1 MCVDAPRIQ
10 PYANSGDLWFSALTH
25 GNPAFVCEPAFSV
38 SHFSVSHFSVSHSF
52 RCRTLFGVA
61 LFSVSHFSVASVFAA
76 RAWSAE
82 VKGQEPGLVNVLFAK
97 RKSN

>member
-1 MCVDAPRIQ
+1 MD
-10 PYANSGDLWFSALTH
+10 GDLWFSALTH

-38 SHFSVSHFSVSHSF
+38 SHFSVSHFSVSLFSVSHFSVSHSF

-82 VKGQEPGLVNVLFAK
+82 FKGQEPGLVNVLFAK